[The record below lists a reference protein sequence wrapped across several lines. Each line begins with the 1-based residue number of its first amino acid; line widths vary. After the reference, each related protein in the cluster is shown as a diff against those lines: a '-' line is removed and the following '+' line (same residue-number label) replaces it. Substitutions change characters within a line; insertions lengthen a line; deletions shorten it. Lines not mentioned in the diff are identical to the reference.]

1 MQKRKM
7 SAERG
12 APRLAAHALAGMVSG
27 LASAFILFGLVAAVC
42 CKVDIPPHLLLPL
55 STVAVSFA
63 MLPAGLVFAALHGEK
78 GMLYGL
84 LMGAMFF
91 VALWIAAL
99 AQGQTEF
106 TSLSAVK
113 GVAMMSAGAIGGYL
127 GIALRER
134 RRCCF
139 SERMR
144 KLFRKN
150 EKSVLRFCNK
160 SSKTKRA
167 FTKVLMPCK
176 RPF

>member
-1 MQKRKM
+1 MLFYAKTQNECRTRC
-7 SAERG
+7 AAPCGTCPGRNGER
-12 APRLAAHALAGMVSG
+12 PR
-27 LASAFILFGLVAAVC
+27 GLVAAVC

-134 RRCCF
+134 RR
-139 SERMR
+139 RIH
-144 KLFRKN
+144 
-150 EKSVLRFCNK
+150 
-160 SSKTKRA
+160 
-167 FTKVLMPCK
+167 
-176 RPF
+176 

>member
-113 GVAMMSAGAIGGYL
+113 GVATVSYTHL
-127 GIALRER
+127 TLPTNRE
-134 RRCCF
+134 
-139 SERMR
+139 
-144 KLFRKN
+144 
-150 EKSVLRFCNK
+150 V
-160 SSKTKRA
+160 
-167 FTKVLMPCK
+167 
-176 RPF
+176 

>member
-84 LMGAMFF
+84 LMGAMF
-91 VALWIAAL
+91 LWRSGS
-99 AQGQTEF
+99 QPW
-106 TSLSAVK
+106 
-113 GVAMMSAGAIGGYL
+113 
-127 GIALRER
+127 R
-134 RRCCF
+134 RG
-139 SERMR
+139 
-144 KLFRKN
+144 
-150 EKSVLRFCNK
+150 
-160 SSKTKRA
+160 
-167 FTKVLMPCK
+167 
-176 RPF
+176 RPNSHLCPP

>member
-1 MQKRKM
+1 MLFYAKTQNECRTRC
-7 SAERG
+7 AAPCGTCPGRNGER
-12 APRLAAHALAGMVSG
+12 PRVGIHPVWA
-27 LASAFILFGLVAAVC
+27 VAAVC

-134 RRCCF
+134 RR
-139 SERMR
+139 RIH
-144 KLFRKN
+144 
-150 EKSVLRFCNK
+150 
-160 SSKTKRA
+160 
-167 FTKVLMPCK
+167 
-176 RPF
+176 

>member
-63 MLPAGLVFAALHGEK
+63 MLPAGLVFAAMHGEK

-134 RRCCF
+134 RR
-139 SERMR
+139 RIH
-144 KLFRKN
+144 
-150 EKSVLRFCNK
+150 
-160 SSKTKRA
+160 
-167 FTKVLMPCK
+167 
-176 RPF
+176 